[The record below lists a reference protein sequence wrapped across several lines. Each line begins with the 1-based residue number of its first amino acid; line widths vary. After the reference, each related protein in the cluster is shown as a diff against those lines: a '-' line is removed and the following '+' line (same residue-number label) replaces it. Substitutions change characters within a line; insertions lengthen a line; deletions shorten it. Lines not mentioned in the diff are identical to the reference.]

1 MEVDKRS
8 EVVNNGRRRPRY
20 IVGIDPGKTGA
31 IAIVNDS
38 GSYRA
43 AFAMPDSYEEIL
55 EILRRVPYTST
66 RAVIEHVWSQPG
78 QGHTGAFAFGKGYG
92 ALLMALT
99 ATKIKTSHVTPARWQ
114 RSIMRGRTSGGD
126 KRVTRDF
133 AGQLFSMKVTHTIAD
148 ALLIAEYGRRIYC
161 RPQRRG

>member
-1 MEVDKRS
+1 MLVDNRS
-8 EVVNNGRRRPRY
+8 EVVNNGRRPTRY

-31 IAIVNDS
+31 IAIVNAS
-38 GSYRA
+38 GSYRC
-43 AFAMPDSYEEIL
+43 AFQMPESYEEIL
-55 EILRRVPYTST
+55 AILRRVAKHDT

-99 ATKIKTSHVTPARWQ
+99 ATKIRTSHVTPARWQ
-114 RSIMRGRTSGGD
+114 RAVMRGKTSGGD

-133 AGQLFSMKVTHTIAD
+133 AGKLFEMKVTHTIAD

-161 RPQRRG
+161 RPQRRR